1 MARRGMSGQLN
12 MFDLFQTLE
21 EAALGEVE
29 MVSLMPEY
37 EAEPEVVEIPEVVET
52 PEIVEE
58 SETEEEPE
66 VEEVSEVEEE
76 PEIAPIRFEDK
87 KVAMSRSYVIAGK
100 KIEIAYMN
108 YNKVCI
114 SKEGETPVVKEF
126 ASTIEAV
133 DYYVEKM
140 KELEKDE

>member
-21 EAALGEVE
+21 EAATGEVE
-29 MVSLMPEY
+29 MVSLMPEF
-37 EAEPEVVEIPEVVET
+37 EA
-52 PEIVEE
+52 
-58 SETEEEPE
+58 EPE
-66 VEEVSEVEEE
+66 VEEVPEFEAE
-76 PEIAPIRFEDK
+76 PEMPEPVSVQMGNS
-87 KVAMSRSYVIAGK
+87 KVAMSRCYEIDGK
-100 KIEIAYMN
+100 RIEIAYIN

-114 SKEGETPVVKEF
+114 SKEGEPSILKEF

-140 KELEKDE
+140 KELEADE